1 MRRLGAVVVKELR
14 QIRRDP
20 FSLLMLIAFPAF
32 MLVLYGFAL
41 NFDVRHVKL
50 AVQDRDRSPASR
62 DLVASF
68 THSTYFDLVATPGPG
83 TDLDALVERR
93 VARAILV
100 IPEGFGRD
108 LAAGRGAVV
117 QLLLDGADSTT
128 AATVLGYARA
138 LVSETNAELVAGA
151 LARGR
156 PPRRSPPLD
165 LAPRVLYNPELES
178 TQFLLPGLIG
188 LLLMLTAVLSTALSV
203 VREKERGTMEQ
214 LRVAPAAD
222 LRARSSARPS
232 PTSASRSSGPSSS
245 SSPRACSSEWRSAV
259 PHLDLLVVVLLYLF
273 GALGFGLLIST
284 IADNQTFAFQVGLI
298 TSLLPALLLSGF
310 IFQIRIM
317 PPWLQA
323 ITYLVPNR
331 YFLVV
336 LRGIILK
343 GEGLATYWPQ
353 VGALL
358 LYGLVVTALASVRLA
373 RREA

>member
-1 MRRLGAVVVKELR
+1 VRRLAAVAIKELR

-32 MLVLYGFAL
+32 MLVIYGFAL
-41 NFDVRHVKL
+41 NFDVRHVQL

-62 DLVASF
+62 ELVASF

-83 TDLDALVERR
+83 TDLDALLERR
-93 VARAILV
+93 LARAVLV
-100 IPEGFGRD
+100 IPERFGRD
-108 LAAGRGAVV
+108 VAAGRVAVV

-128 AATVLGYARA
+128 ASTVLGYARA
-138 LVSETNAELVAGA
+138 LVSEANADLVTDG
-151 LARGR
+151 LARAGR
-156 PPRRSPPLD
+156 RPGPPLD
-165 LAPRVLYNPELES
+165 IAPRVLYNPELES

-188 LLLMLTAVLSTALSV
+188 LLLMITAVLSTALSV

-214 LRVAPAAD
+214 LRVAP
-222 LRARSSARPS
+222 LRTFELILGKTVPYLGVSLLGTLIVLATARVLFGVEIR
-232 PTSASRSSGPSSS
+232 G
-245 SSPRACSSEWRSAV
+245 

-284 IADNQTFAFQVGLI
+284 IANNQTFAFQAGLI

-331 YFLVV
+331 YFLVA

-358 LYGLVVTALASVRLA
+358 LYGLVVTALASLRLV
-373 RREA
+373 RREP